1 MCLVLSYQD
10 IATLTPFSVY
20 YIVTWSSVVTTDADL
35 INFDNF
41 ILILATCYAIFE

>member
-10 IATLTPFSVY
+10 IATLTPFSILY
-20 YIVTWSSVVTTDADL
+20 SYIWSSVVTIDADL

-41 ILILATCYAIFE
+41 ILATCYAIFE